1 MAVFSRITLLA
12 GTAAR
17 CVHAMN
23 RRGLAMANPTATF
36 KTTKGEFKVELF
48 QDQLPITTS
57 NFKDLATSGFYDG
70 LTFHRVIKGFM
81 CQFGCPN
88 SANPQSPIAGT
99 GGPPGN
105 TQYTLPDGSVIQR
118 DGGGNIPDELVGEI
132 SNEVGTIS
140 MANTGAPNSGG
151 SQFFLNTKHN
161 AFLDYFDNS
170 TPSKHP
176 VFGCCRRRISTRRA
190 SYRSHAGKVVDGMDV
205 VSAIEFVPTDGRDK
219 PIDAVRVES
228 ITIEE

>member
-1 MAVFSRITLLA
+1 MALRYALLGVASLRSARAMGRRSR
-12 GTAAR
+12 GF
-17 CVHAMN
+17 
-23 RRGLAMANPTATF
+23 AMANPVAKF
-36 KTTKGEFKVELF
+36 KTSKGEFDVELYM
-48 QDQLPITTS
+48 DQLPITCS
-57 NFKDLATSGFYDG
+57 NFVDLSKSGFYDG
-70 LTFHRVIKGFM
+70 LTFHRVIPNFM

-105 TQYTLPDGSVIQR
+105 TEFALPDGSKVKR
-118 DGGGNIPDELVGEI
+118 DGGGNIPDELVGEL

-176 VFGCCRRRISTRRA
+176 VFG
-190 SYRSHAGKVVDGMDV
+190 KVVEGMEV
-205 VSAIEFVPTDGRDK
+205 IKEIEGVPTDGRDK

-228 ITIEE
+228 ITIAE

>member
-1 MAVFSRITLLA
+1 MASMARRWRTRYLTRSTL
-12 GTAAR
+12 
-17 CVHAMN
+17 
-23 RRGLAMANPTATF
+23 RR
-36 KTTKGEFKVELF
+36 
-48 QDQLPITTS
+48 
-57 NFKDLATSGFYDG
+57 
-70 LTFHRVIKGFM
+70 
-81 CQFGCPN
+81 CPN

-176 VFGCCRRRISTRRA
+176 VFGCCRRLISTRRA

-205 VSAIEFVPTDGRDK
+205 VSAIEGVPTDGRDK

-228 ITIEE
+228 ITIAE

>member
-1 MAVFSRITLLA
+1 MGYGDIRNRETAVHTGCCVCISSA
-12 GTAAR
+12 GRQCPGAGSGLPSSPDGGGACQFVEPRAR
-17 CVHAMN
+17 ASCWALRH
-23 RRGLAMANPTATF
+23 L
-36 KTTKGEFKVELF
+36 
-48 QDQLPITTS
+48 
-57 NFKDLATSGFYDG
+57 YDG
-70 LTFHRVIKGFM
+70 LTFHRVIPNFM

-88 SANPQSPIAGT
+88 SANPQSPITGT

-105 TQYTLPDGSVIQR
+105 TEFALPDGSKVKR
-118 DGGGNIPDELVGEI
+118 DGGGNIPDELVGEL

-176 VFGCCRRRISTRRA
+176 VFG
-190 SYRSHAGKVVDGMDV
+190 KVVEGMEV
-205 VSAIEFVPTDGRDK
+205 IKEIEGVPTDGRDK
-219 PIDAVRVES
+219 PLDAVRVET

>member
-1 MAVFSRITLLA
+1 MRSPADARSRRRPD
-12 GTAAR
+12 GR
-17 CVHAMN
+17 CTQVAK
-23 RRGLAMANPTATF
+23 F
-36 KTTKGEFKVELF
+36 KTSKGEFKVELF
-48 QDQLPITTS
+48 EDKLPITTS

-70 LTFHRVIKGFM
+70 LTFHRVIPNFM

-105 TQYTLPDGSVIQR
+105 TEFSLPDGSKVKR
-118 DGGGNIPDELVGEI
+118 DGGGNIPDELVGEL

-176 VFGCCRRRISTRRA
+176 VFG
-190 SYRSHAGKVVDGMDV
+190 KVVEGMEV
-205 VSAIEFVPTDGRDK
+205 IKEIEGVPTDGRDK
-219 PIDAVRVES
+219 PIDAVRVET

>member
-1 MAVFSRITLLA
+1 
-12 GTAAR
+12 
-17 CVHAMN
+17 
-23 RRGLAMANPTATF
+23 
-36 KTTKGEFKVELF
+36 
-48 QDQLPITTS
+48 
-57 NFKDLATSGFYDG
+57 
-70 LTFHRVIKGFM
+70 M

-176 VFGCCRRRISTRRA
+176 VFGLLPASHLNATRLIVRTQARSSTAWTSSLRSKA
-190 SYRSHAGKVVDGMDV
+190 S
-205 VSAIEFVPTDGRDK
+205 
-219 PIDAVRVES
+219 
-228 ITIEE
+228 

>member
-1 MAVFSRITLLA
+1 MISRVETF
-12 GTAAR
+12 TRAA
-17 CVHAMN
+17 ASAS
-23 RRGLAMANPTATF
+23 RRPGA
-36 KTTKGEFKVELF
+36 
-48 QDQLPITTS
+48 
-57 NFKDLATSGFYDG
+57 
-70 LTFHRVIKGFM
+70 
-81 CQFGCPN
+81 
-88 SANPQSPIAGT
+88 SA
-99 GGPPGN
+99 
-105 TQYTLPDGSVIQR
+105 
-118 DGGGNIPDELVGEI
+118 LVGEL

-176 VFGCCRRRISTRRA
+176 VFG
-190 SYRSHAGKVVDGMDV
+190 KVVEGMEV
-205 VSAIEFVPTDGRDK
+205 VKDIEGVPTDGRDK

>member
-176 VFGCCRRRISTRRA
+176 VFGCCRRLISTRRA

-205 VSAIEFVPTDGRDK
+205 VSAIEGVPTDGRDK
-219 PIDAVRVES
+219 PIDAFRVET

>member
-1 MAVFSRITLLA
+1 MASM
-12 GTAAR
+12 AR
-17 CVHAMN
+17 RWRTRNLTDLTPCRHLTRSTP
-23 RRGLAMANPTATF
+23 RR
-36 KTTKGEFKVELF
+36 
-48 QDQLPITTS
+48 
-57 NFKDLATSGFYDG
+57 
-70 LTFHRVIKGFM
+70 
-81 CQFGCPN
+81 CPN

-176 VFGCCRRRISTRRA
+176 VFG
-190 SYRSHAGKVVDGMDV
+190 KVVEGMEV
-205 VSAIEFVPTDGRDK
+205 VKEIEGVPTDGRDK
-219 PIDAVRVES
+219 PLDAVRVET

>member
-1 MAVFSRITLLA
+1 MP
-12 GTAAR
+12 AATR
-17 CVHAMN
+17 PA
-23 RRGLAMANPTATF
+23 R
-36 KTTKGEFKVELF
+36 
-48 QDQLPITTS
+48 
-57 NFKDLATSGFYDG
+57 
-70 LTFHRVIKGFM
+70 
-81 CQFGCPN
+81 
-88 SANPQSPIAGT
+88 
-99 GGPPGN
+99 GGPPAG
-105 TQYTLPDGSVIQR
+105 GSFTTPSGETITR

-176 VFGCCRRRISTRRA
+176 VFG
-190 SYRSHAGKVVDGMDV
+190 KVVDGMDV
-205 VSAIEFVPTDGRDK
+205 VSAIEGVPTDGRDK

-228 ITIEE
+228 ITIAE